1 LRLKKA
7 KITEGIPVIYSNE
20 ITERELLPLEK
31 HQEEDPN
38 NFRPLQNIRVR
49 TVPVLGTMPAIFG
62 QAIAAY
68 V

>member
-1 LRLKKA
+1 
-7 KITEGIPVIYSNE
+7 VIYSNE